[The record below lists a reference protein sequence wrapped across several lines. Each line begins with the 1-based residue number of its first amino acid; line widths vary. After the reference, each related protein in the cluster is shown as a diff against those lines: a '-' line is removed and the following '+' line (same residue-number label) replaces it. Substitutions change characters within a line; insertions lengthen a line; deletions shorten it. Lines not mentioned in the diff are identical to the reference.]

1 MVFEDK
7 GEISAVVVAIGVVGL
22 FGITE
27 GCARALI
34 WVRVWG
40 WGTRWRWREQ
50 EVFMRVASI
59 KLLVMSATIFAIV

>member
-1 MVFEDK
+1 MCE
-7 GEISAVVVAIGVVGL
+7 SANLGRRPG
-22 FGITE
+22 
-27 GCARALI
+27 

-59 KLLVMSATIFAIV
+59 ELLVMSATIFAIV